1 MMKISEIFAF
11 LQEKAPF
18 ETAEAWDNS
27 GLLVGSPDAETAAVV
42 VTLDITDDVVDTALI
57 GEAKLIVSH
66 HPVIFSPLRTLTT
79 DSIPYRLAREGI
91 AVLCVHTNLDK
102 AADGVNDCLAKQ
114 LGLQNVRVAADG
126 MSRLGE
132 LPQAV
137 TAAAFAEFVA
147 DTLKTAVRVRT
158 GENTVRTVALCGGA
172 GADLVL
178 PLLDEADAALTG
190 EVKHHEWLAVP
201 QGKTLVDGGHF
212 DTEVAVI
219 YQLADWLQEA
229 FPSLKV
235 IVHRGDT
242 PYSTIKD

>member
-1 MMKISEIFAF
+1 M
-11 LQEKAPF
+11 
-18 ETAEAWDNS
+18 
-27 GLLVGSPDAETAAVV
+27 
-42 VTLDITDDVVDTALI
+42 
-57 GEAKLIVSH
+57 
-66 HPVIFSPLRTLTT
+66 
-79 DSIPYRLAREGI
+79 
-91 AVLCVHTNLDK
+91 
-102 AADGVNDCLAKQ
+102 
-114 LGLQNVRVAADG
+114 
-126 MSRLGE
+126 
-132 LPQAV
+132 

-147 DTLKTAVRVRT
+147 DRLKTAVRVRE
-158 GENTVRTVALCGGA
+158 GEGTVRTVALCGGA